1 MSSRAEVAASIRR
14 YVLVA
19 SGVAAMR
26 KRDFLLAGFPRSG
39 TTWTRHVLCNVI
51 SLQEWQGRDVEPVLN
66 DTMPA
71 LGANDLFRRW
81 PHASLPRVIKTHHR
95 YSPAF
100 GRPTAIS
107 VIRDPRDVMVSRY
120 HLIRDK
126 RDESRQPFDRFIRDR
141 RHGLESWFKH
151 FTSWRPHSTLVLR
164 YEDMLS
170 DPHHEFGRLLE
181 ALGARVDDAVLH
193 EAIERS
199 SFPSLQAAERRRA
212 PTATGNRLFFRSG
225 SSGQWREYFEDTDQ
239 AYFREVARRYDVE
252 AYR

>member
-19 SGVAAMR
+19 SGVMAMR
-26 KRDFLLAGFPRSG
+26 RRDFLLAGFPRSG

-51 SLQEWQGRDVEPVLN
+51 SLCEWQGRDVEPVLN

-81 PHASLPRVIKTHHR
+81 PHASVPRVIKTHHR

-100 GRPTAIS
+100 GLPTAII
-107 VIRDPRDVMVSRY
+107 VIRDPRDVMVSRF

-126 RDESRQPFDRFIRDR
+126 RDESSQPFDRFIRDR
-141 RHGLESWFKH
+141 RQGLESWFKH
-151 FTSWRPHSTLVLR
+151 YASWRPHATLVLR

-170 DPHHEFGRLLE
+170 DPHHAFGRLLDT
-181 ALGARVDDAVLH
+181 LGSRIDDAVLS

-212 PTATGNRLFFRSG
+212 PAATGNGLFFRSG
-225 SSGQWREYFEDTDQ
+225 SSGQWREYFGDADHG
-239 AYFREVARRYDVE
+239 YFAEVSKRYGVE
-252 AYR
+252 EYR